1 MALPGTELVPL
12 TKIKLPDADL
22 GDKCRHRMSPNA
34 VGEKAGRV
42 KVAGPAKAKHKK
54 PFTLKSRIYLKR
66 LTQEFRAKDLEYK
79 SSFIFFSRQVRL
91 VE

>member
-54 PFTLKSRIYLKR
+54 TFHIEKSYLLEKTHARI
-66 LTQEFRAKDLEYK
+66 
-79 SSFIFFSRQVRL
+79 
-91 VE
+91 